1 MTTSPTILIAGL
13 GDLGSV
19 ALELLARE
27 HWPGRIVASCRT
39 LARAEASVNL
49 ARLGA
54 IAQGMRPN
62 LEAASLDLDDVDRA
76 AEFIQQLSPDV
87 ILSTATRQSWWTPYA
102 LPAEPRNRL
111 AAAGFGAWLPIHLI
125 LSLKLM
131 QALRLSGLQSRTL
144 IAPFPDVSNCVLSRL
159 GLEPTCGVGNIAE
172 IVPKI
177 ESLAAIKLGV
187 PIDDISVTLVA
198 HHALQDHV
206 SESPTDE
213 GPPFFLRIM
222 HAGSNVT
229 NIIGGLDFP
238 RQAYPIPTGRRTH
251 FLTASSVVR
260 IMAALMTKEVRLH
273 APGPEGLPGGYP
285 VLVGPRGVRVP
296 VIKDLSRQTA
306 IEINEAS
313 HKFDGIEAIGLDGTV
328 IFSDRT
334 VEIMSK
340 ELGYRCQQLP
350 PSEIEGRAGELLKR
364 FCEYAGRH
372 GLSTLETR

>member
-27 HWPGRIVASCRT
+27 HWPGRIIASSRT
-39 LARAEASVNL
+39 LGRAEASVNL

-76 AEFIQQLSPDV
+76 AEFIRQLSPDV

-102 LPAEPRNRL
+102 LPAEPRDL
-111 AAAGFGAWLPIHLI
+111 LTAAGFGAWLPIHLI

-131 QALRLSGLQSRTL
+131 RALRLSEIQARTL

-177 ESLAAIKLGV
+177 ESLAANKLGV
-187 PIDDISVTLVA
+187 PIDDVSVTLVA
-198 HHALQDHV
+198 HHALQGYV
-206 SESPTDE
+206 SEFPADK

-222 HAGSNVT
+222 HAGTNVT
-229 NIIGGLDFP
+229 DVIGGLDFP
-238 RQAYPIPTGRRTH
+238 RQAYPIPSGRRTH
-251 FLTASSVVR
+251 FLTASSIVR
-260 IMAALMTKEVRLH
+260 LMAALTSKEVRLH

-296 VIKDLSRQTA
+296 AIKNLSRRAA
-306 IEINEAS
+306 IEINEVS
-313 HKFDGIEAIGLDGTV
+313 HRFDGIEAIGPDGTV
-328 IFSDRT
+328 IFSERT

-340 ELGYRCQQLP
+340 ELGYRCQKLP
-350 PSEIEGRAGELLKR
+350 PSEIEGRADELLER
-364 FCEYAGRH
+364 FREYAGRH
-372 GLSTLETR
+372 GVSAL

>member
-1 MTTSPTILIAGL
+1 MTTSPTILITGL

-27 HWPGRIVASCRT
+27 HWPGRIIASSRT
-39 LARAEASVNL
+39 LGRAEASVNL

-76 AEFIQQLSPDV
+76 AEFIRQLSPDV

-102 LPAEPRNRL
+102 LPAEPRDL
-111 AAAGFGAWLPIHLI
+111 LTAAGFGAWLPIHLI

-131 QALRLSGLQSRTL
+131 RALRLSEIQARTL

-177 ESLAAIKLGV
+177 ESLAANKLGV
-187 PIDDISVTLVA
+187 PIDDVSVTLVA
-198 HHALQDHV
+198 HHALQGYV
-206 SESPTDE
+206 SESPADK

-222 HAGSNVT
+222 HAGTNVT
-229 NIIGGLDFP
+229 DAIGGLDFP
-238 RQAYPIPTGRRTH
+238 RQAYPIPSGRRTH
-251 FLTASSVVR
+251 FLTASSIVR
-260 IMAALMTKEVRLH
+260 LMAALTSKEVRLH

-296 VIKDLSRQTA
+296 AIKNLSRRAA
-306 IEINEAS
+306 IEINEVS
-313 HKFDGIEAIGLDGTV
+313 HRFDGIEAIGPDGTV
-328 IFSDRT
+328 IFSERT

-340 ELGYRCQQLP
+340 ELGYRCQKLP
-350 PSEIEGRAGELLKR
+350 PSEIEGRADELLER
-364 FCEYAGRH
+364 FREYAGRH
-372 GLSTLETR
+372 GVSAL

>member
-27 HWPGRIVASCRT
+27 HWPGRIIASSRT
-39 LARAEASVNL
+39 LGRAEASVNL

-62 LEAASLDLDDVDRA
+62 LEAASLDLDDVDHA
-76 AEFIQQLSPDV
+76 AEFIRQLSPDV

-102 LPAEPRNRL
+102 LPAEPRDL
-111 AAAGFGAWLPIHLI
+111 LTAAGFGAWLPIHLI

-131 QALRLSGLQSRTL
+131 RALRLSEIQARTL

-177 ESLAAIKLGV
+177 ESLAANKLGV
-187 PIDDISVTLVA
+187 PIDDVSVTLVA
-198 HHALQDHV
+198 HHALQGYV
-206 SESPTDE
+206 SEFPADK

-222 HAGSNVT
+222 HAGTNVT
-229 NIIGGLDFP
+229 DVIGGLDFP
-238 RQAYPIPTGRRTH
+238 RQAYPIPSGRRTH
-251 FLTASSVVR
+251 FLTASSIVR
-260 IMAALMTKEVRLH
+260 LMAALTSKEVRLH

-296 VIKDLSRQTA
+296 AIKDLSRRAA

-313 HKFDGIEAIGLDGTV
+313 HRFDGIEAIGPDGTV
-328 IFSDRT
+328 IFSERT

-340 ELGYRCQQLP
+340 ELGYRCQKLP
-350 PSEIEGRAGELLKR
+350 PSEIEGRADELLER
-364 FCEYAGRH
+364 FREYAGRH
-372 GLSTLETR
+372 GVSAL

>member
-27 HWPGRIVASCRT
+27 HWPGRIIASSRT
-39 LARAEASVNL
+39 LGRAEASVNL

-62 LEAASLDLDDVDRA
+62 LEAASLDLDDVDHA
-76 AEFIQQLSPDV
+76 AEFIRQLSPDV

-102 LPAEPRNRL
+102 LPAEPRDL
-111 AAAGFGAWLPIHLI
+111 LTAAGFGAWLPIHLI

-131 QALRLSGLQSRTL
+131 RALRLSEIQARTL

-172 IVPKI
+172 MVPKI
-177 ESLAAIKLGV
+177 ESLAANKLGV
-187 PIDDISVTLVA
+187 PIDDVSVTLVA
-198 HHALQDHV
+198 HHALQGYV
-206 SESPTDE
+206 SEFPADK

-222 HAGSNVT
+222 HAGTNVT
-229 NIIGGLDFP
+229 DVIGGLDFP
-238 RQAYPIPTGRRTH
+238 RQAYPIPSGRRTH
-251 FLTASSVVR
+251 FLTASSIVR
-260 IMAALMTKEVRLH
+260 LMAALTSKEVRLH

-296 VIKDLSRQTA
+296 AIKDLSRRAA

-313 HKFDGIEAIGLDGTV
+313 HRFDGIEAIGPDGTV
-328 IFSDRT
+328 IFSERT

-340 ELGYRCQQLP
+340 ELGYRCQKLP
-350 PSEIEGRAGELLKR
+350 PSEIEGRADELLER
-364 FCEYAGRH
+364 FREYAGRH
-372 GLSTLETR
+372 GVSAL

>member
-27 HWPGRIVASCRT
+27 HWPGRIIASSRT
-39 LARAEASVNL
+39 LGRAEASVNL

-76 AEFIQQLSPDV
+76 AEFIRQLSPDV

-102 LPAEPRNRL
+102 LPAEPRDL
-111 AAAGFGAWLPIHLI
+111 LTAAGFGAWLPIHLI

-131 QALRLSGLQSRTL
+131 RALRLSEIQARTL

-177 ESLAAIKLGV
+177 ESLAANKLGV
-187 PIDDISVTLVA
+187 PIDDVSVTLVA
-198 HHALQDHV
+198 HHSLQGYV
-206 SESPTDE
+206 SESPADK

-222 HAGSNVT
+222 HAGTNVT
-229 NIIGGLDFP
+229 DAIGGLDFP
-238 RQAYPIPTGRRTH
+238 RQAYPIPSGRRTH
-251 FLTASSVVR
+251 FLTASSIVR
-260 IMAALMTKEVRLH
+260 LMAALTSKEVRLH

-296 VIKDLSRQTA
+296 AIKNLSRRAA
-306 IEINEAS
+306 IEINEVS
-313 HKFDGIEAIGLDGTV
+313 HRFDGIEAIGPDGTV
-328 IFSDRT
+328 IFSERT

-340 ELGYRCQQLP
+340 ELGYHCQKLP
-350 PSEIEGRAGELLKR
+350 PSEIEGRADELLER
-364 FCEYAGRH
+364 FREYAGRH
-372 GLSTLETR
+372 GLSAL

>member
-27 HWPGRIVASCRT
+27 HWPGRIIASSRT
-39 LARAEASVNL
+39 LGRAEASVNL

-62 LEAASLDLDDVDRA
+62 LEAASLDLDDVDHA
-76 AEFIQQLSPDV
+76 AEFIRQLSPDV

-102 LPAEPRNRL
+102 LPAEPRDL
-111 AAAGFGAWLPIHLI
+111 LTAAGFGAWLPIHLI

-131 QALRLSGLQSRTL
+131 RALRLSEIQARTL

-177 ESLAAIKLGV
+177 ESLAANKLGV
-187 PIDDISVTLVA
+187 PIDDVSVTLVA
-198 HHALQDHV
+198 HHSLQGYV
-206 SESPTDE
+206 SESPADK

-222 HAGSNVT
+222 HAGTNVT
-229 NIIGGLDFP
+229 DAIGGLDFP
-238 RQAYPIPTGRRTH
+238 RQAYPIPSGRRTH
-251 FLTASSVVR
+251 FLTASSIVR
-260 IMAALMTKEVRLH
+260 LMAALTSKEVRLH

-296 VIKDLSRQTA
+296 AIKNLSRRAA
-306 IEINEAS
+306 IEINEVS
-313 HKFDGIEAIGLDGTV
+313 HRFDGIEAIGPDGTV
-328 IFSDRT
+328 IFSERT

-340 ELGYRCQQLP
+340 ELGYRCQKLP
-350 PSEIEGRAGELLKR
+350 PSEIEGRADELLER
-364 FCEYAGRH
+364 FREYAGRH
-372 GLSTLETR
+372 GVSAL

>member
-27 HWPGRIVASCRT
+27 HWPGRIIASSRT
-39 LARAEASVNL
+39 LGRAEASVNL

-62 LEAASLDLDDVDRA
+62 LEAASLDLDDVDHA
-76 AEFIQQLSPDV
+76 AEFIRQLSPDV

-102 LPAEPRNRL
+102 LPAEPRDL
-111 AAAGFGAWLPIHLI
+111 LTAAGFGAWLPIHLI

-131 QALRLSGLQSRTL
+131 RALRLSEIQARTL

-177 ESLAAIKLGV
+177 ESLAANKLGV
-187 PIDDISVTLVA
+187 PIDDVSVTLVA
-198 HHALQDHV
+198 HHALQGYV
-206 SESPTDE
+206 SESPADK

-222 HAGSNVT
+222 HAGTNVT
-229 NIIGGLDFP
+229 DVIGGLDFP
-238 RQAYPIPTGRRTH
+238 RQAYPIPSGRRTH
-251 FLTASSVVR
+251 FLTASSIVR
-260 IMAALMTKEVRLH
+260 LMAALTSKEVRLH

-296 VIKDLSRQTA
+296 AIKDLSRRAA

-313 HKFDGIEAIGLDGTV
+313 HRFDGIEAIGPDGTV
-328 IFSDRT
+328 IFSERT

-340 ELGYRCQQLP
+340 ELGYRCQKLP
-350 PSEIEGRAGELLKR
+350 PSEIEGRADELLER
-364 FCEYAGRH
+364 FREYAGRH
-372 GLSTLETR
+372 GVSAL

>member
-1 MTTSPTILIAGL
+1 MTRSPTILIAGL

-27 HWPGRIVASCRT
+27 QWPGRVIAGCRT
-39 LARAEASVNL
+39 LGRAEASVNL

-62 LEAASLDLDDVDRA
+62 LEAASLDLDDVERT
-76 AEFIQQLSPDV
+76 AELIRQLSPDI
-87 ILSTATRQSWWTPYA
+87 ILSTATRQSWRAPDA
-102 LPAEPRNRL
+102 LPVEARNRL

-131 QALRLSGLQSRTL
+131 QALRVSGVETRTL

-187 PIDDISVTLVA
+187 PIDDVSVTLVA
-198 HHALQDHV
+198 HHALQDYV

-222 HAGSNVT
+222 HAGTNVT
-229 NIIGGLDFP
+229 EIIGGSDLP
-238 RQAYPIPTGRRTH
+238 HQAYPMPSGRRTH
-251 FLTASSVVR
+251 FLTASSIVR
-260 IMAALMTKEVRLH
+260 IMTALMGKEARLH

-285 VLVGPRGVRVP
+285 VLVGPRGVNVP
-296 VIKDLSRQTA
+296 PIDGLSRQAA

-313 HKFDGIEAIGLDGTV
+313 HRFDGIEAIGSDGTV
-328 IFSDRT
+328 VFRERT
-334 VEIMSK
+334 VEVLSK
-340 ELGYRCQQLP
+340 ELGYRCQHLSP
-350 PSEIEGRAGELLKR
+350 PEIENRAGELLAR
-364 FCEYAGRH
+364 FREYAARH
-372 GLSTLETR
+372 GVSSP

>member
-27 HWPGRIVASCRT
+27 HWPGRIIASSRT
-39 LARAEASVNL
+39 LGRAEASVNL

-76 AEFIQQLSPDV
+76 AEFIRQLSPDV

-102 LPAEPRNRL
+102 LPAEPRDL
-111 AAAGFGAWLPIHLI
+111 LTAAGFGAWLPIHLI

-131 QALRLSGLQSRTL
+131 RALRLSEIQARTL

-177 ESLAAIKLGV
+177 ESLAANKLGV
-187 PIDDISVTLVA
+187 PIDDVSVTLVA
-198 HHALQDHV
+198 HHSLQGYV
-206 SESPTDE
+206 SESPADK

-222 HAGSNVT
+222 HAGTNVT
-229 NIIGGLDFP
+229 DVIGGLDFP
-238 RQAYPIPTGRRTH
+238 RQAYPIPSGRRTH
-251 FLTASSVVR
+251 FLTASSIVR
-260 IMAALMTKEVRLH
+260 LMAALTSKEVRLH

-296 VIKDLSRQTA
+296 AIKDLSRRAA
-306 IEINEAS
+306 IEINEVS
-313 HKFDGIEAIGLDGTV
+313 HRFDGIEAIGPDGTV
-328 IFSDRT
+328 IFSERT

-340 ELGYRCQQLP
+340 ELGYRCQKLP
-350 PSEIEGRAGELLKR
+350 PSEIEGRADELLER
-364 FCEYAGRH
+364 FREYAGRH
-372 GLSTLETR
+372 GLSAL

>member
-1 MTTSPTILIAGL
+1 MTTSPTILITGL

-19 ALELLARE
+19 SLELLARE
-27 HWPGRIVASCRT
+27 HWPGRIIASCRT
-39 LARAEASVNL
+39 LGRAEASVNL

-76 AEFIQQLSPDV
+76 AESIRQLSPDV
-87 ILSTATRQSWWTPYA
+87 ILSTATRQSWWTPYT
-102 LPAEPRNRL
+102 LPAEPRDRL
-111 AAAGFGAWLPIHLI
+111 ATAGFGAWLPIHLI

-131 QALRLSGLQSRTL
+131 RALRLSGVQARTL

-187 PIDDISVTLVA
+187 PIDDVSVTLVA
-198 HHALQDHV
+198 HHALQDYV
-206 SESPTDE
+206 PDSPTDE

-222 HAGSNVT
+222 HAGTNVT
-229 NIIGGLDFP
+229 DIIRGSDLP
-238 RQAYPIPTGRRTH
+238 HQAYPMPSGRRTH
-251 FLTASSVVR
+251 FLTASSTVR
-260 IMAALMTKEVRLH
+260 IMTALMGKEATLH

-285 VLVGPRGVRVP
+285 VLIGPRGVRVLP
-296 VIKDLSRQTA
+296 IKDLSRQAA
-306 IEINEAS
+306 IEINEGS
-313 HKFDGIEAIGLDGTV
+313 HRFDGIEAIGQDGTV
-328 IFSDRT
+328 VFCEST

-340 ELGYRCQQLP
+340 ELGYHCQKLP
-350 PSEIEGRAGELLKR
+350 PSEIEGRAGELLER
-364 FCEYAGRH
+364 FREYAGRH
-372 GLSTLETR
+372 GHSTS

>member
-27 HWPGRIVASCRT
+27 RWPGRVIASCRT
-39 LARAEASVNL
+39 LASAEASVNL
-49 ARLGA
+49 ARLGG

-62 LEAASLDLDDVDRA
+62 LEAASLDLDDVDRT
-76 AEFIQQLSPDV
+76 AEFIRQLSPDV
-87 ILSTATRQSWWTPYA
+87 ILCTATRQSWLTPYA
-102 LPAEPRNRL
+102 LPAEPRDRL

-131 QALRLSGLQSRTL
+131 RALHLSSLQAHTL
-144 IAPFPDVSNCVLSRL
+144 IASFPDVSNCVLSRV

-187 PIDDISVTLVA
+187 PIDDVSVTFVA
-198 HHALQDHV
+198 HHALQDYV
-206 SESPTDE
+206 SPTPTDE

-222 HAGSNVT
+222 HAGTNVT
-229 NIIGGLDFP
+229 GVIGGLDFP
-238 RQAYPIPTGRRTH
+238 RQAYPIPTGQRTH
-251 FLTASSVVR
+251 FLTASSIVR
-260 IMAALMTKEVRLH
+260 IMAALMGKETRLH

-285 VLVGPRGVRVP
+285 VLVGPCGARVP
-296 VIKDLSRQTA
+296 AIKDLSRQAA

-313 HKFDGIEAIGLDGTV
+313 HKFDGIEAIGPDGTV
-328 IFSDRT
+328 IFSDQA

-340 ELGYRCQQLP
+340 ELGYHCQQLP
-350 PSEIEGRAGELLKR
+350 PSEIEGRASELLER
-364 FCEYAGRH
+364 FREYAGRH
-372 GLSTLETR
+372 GISTL